1 MKVMKKTYQSPLM
14 GIYTLETAGMLAA
27 SQLDKNKDN
36 QQITPTNEEY
46 NGEFGANGFVDWGE
60 NDEEDW

>member
-1 MKVMKKTYQSPLM
+1 M

-60 NDEEDW
+60 DDEEDW

>member
-1 MKVMKKTYQSPLM
+1 M

-27 SQLDKNKDN
+27 SKLDKNKDS
-36 QQITPTNEEY
+36 QEITPTNEEY

-60 NDEEDW
+60 DDEEDW

>member
-1 MKVMKKTYQSPLM
+1 MKVMKKTDQSPLM
-14 GIYTLETAGMLAA
+14 GFCAMDTMDMLAA
-27 SQLDKNKDN
+27 SKLDKNKDN

-60 NDEEDW
+60 DDEEDW

>member
-1 MKVMKKTYQSPLM
+1 M

-46 NGEFGANGFVDWGE
+46 NDEFGANGFVDWGE
-60 NDEEDW
+60 DDEEDW